1 MLGRIDQCHRLHQPM
16 RVRLVSM
23 SSLVNTTVYAYRM
36 FLRDFDHFEKYGPN
50 ALRVLFLLL
59 AYSHMQQ
66 RNNKFLPVK
75 NDYRWV
81 RFSNRIWGKDPSK
94 KSKILKKLHSKGL
107 VLIQR
112 EKGKSEKSNPLVRLK
127 EQTKQRTKN
136 LKFGYFAD
144 QQSNADKGFKFSKLV
159 GKLRSKKYGN

>member
-1 MLGRIDQCHRLHQPM
+1 MKDVAYEITGGSIDTDVEEIRENWWQEKNESKDGPGDLFQEIMELIDEVEKEDVGSDRPM
-16 RVRLVSM
+16 PSVTSTNAVRLVSM

-36 FLRDFDHFEKYGPN
+36 FLRDFDRFEKYGPN

-81 RFSNRIWGKDPSK
+81 RFQTAFGQGPSK
-94 KSKILKKLHSKGL
+94 KSKI
-107 VLIQR
+107 
-112 EKGKSEKSNPLVRLK
+112 
-127 EQTKQRTKN
+127 
-136 LKFGYFAD
+136 
-144 QQSNADKGFKFSKLV
+144 
-159 GKLRSKKYGN
+159 

>member
-1 MLGRIDQCHRLHQPM
+1 MELIDEVEKKMLGRIDQCHRLHQPM

-23 SSLVNTTVYAYRM
+23 SSLVNTTVCAYRM
-36 FLRDFDHFEKYGPN
+36 FLQDFDRFEKYGPN

-81 RFSNRIWGKDPSK
+81 RFQTAFGAGP
-94 KSKILKKLHSKGL
+94 
-107 VLIQR
+107 VE
-112 EKGKSEKSNPLVRLK
+112 EK
-127 EQTKQRTKN
+127 
-136 LKFGYFAD
+136 
-144 QQSNADKGFKFSKLV
+144 
-159 GKLRSKKYGN
+159 